1 MTLGSS
7 AVGCVVN
14 GSKNRTASG
23 GSRALVATLAAA
35 LLASTVPT
43 PAPAQSQTLNV
54 RDADIRVFIQD
65 IARNT
70 GQTFIIDPAVTG
82 TVSVASQRPLNRTEL
97 FEVFL
102 STLRANGLVV
112 ARTASGA
119 YRVSPAQTAAQGPT
133 TAGADGFATEVF
145 QFRHIDAASAAETI
159 RPLVGAGGQV
169 LANPRGNTVVVADYA
184 DNLRRIRALIQ
195 RIDVDRAAFEVVSL
209 RNSSAREIAR
219 VLNELLAP
227 PGGGPGLVSV
237 VPVESSNT
245 LILRGEPE
253 AVARIRPLIADLDGR
268 SAVSDN
274 VRVIFLD
281 HADAA
286 QLAPVLQQIVG
297 QAATAPAP
305 AASAG
310 ASGAG
315 SAEAAAAPVTG
326 VSGPGMER
334 VHIARFPGAN
344 ALVVNAP
351 PEIQR
356 MIADVVARLDTRRQQ
371 VLVEAIVVELSDEA
385 VRALGVQLLGG
396 GRNGNPLAMAN
407 FTNMP
412 SALPIAG
419 AIAAEGELDEES
431 SLLDQVRTSAVSTLL
446 GANGLLFGG
455 AARRGDGL
463 FGAIVNAVQADGNSR
478 LLSTPSLMTLD
489 NESAVILVG
498 QEVPVTTGEV
508 LADNNSNPFR
518 TTQRQDIGVR
528 LEVKPRINAE
538 GAITLT
544 LRQEVS
550 SINGLLTAGAGDL
563 VLNKREIET
572 TLIVDDGDI
581 AVAGGLLDR
590 HETVSVERVPG
601 LSDIPGLGALF
612 RSTRREGAQTNLMIF
627 IRPTIVRSP
636 QEAAALGAHRW
647 DYMRN
652 RQWQADPTREPTLDE
667 LVRDYFG
674 STRPTADAAPTG
686 VVSGASLDPA
696 GR

>member
-1 MTLGSS
+1 MTLRSS

-14 GSKNRTASG
+14 GSKNRTGAG

-35 LLASTVPT
+35 LLASTA
-43 PAPAQSQTLNV
+43 PAPVLAQSQTLNV

-119 YRVSPAQTAAQGPT
+119 FRVSPAQTAAQGPA
-133 TAGADGFATEVF
+133 TAGADGFTTEVF

-219 VLNELLAP
+219 VLNDLLAS
-227 PGGGPGLVSV
+227 PGGGPGMVTV

-253 AVARIRPLIADLDGR
+253 AVARIRPLVADLDGR

-297 QAATAPAP
+297 QSVAAPSTGAGASASGAGEAAATPV
-305 AASAG
+305 AG
-310 ASGAG
+310 ASG
-315 SAEAAAAPVTG
+315 
-326 VSGPGMER
+326 PGMDR

-371 VLVEAIVVELSDEA
+371 VLVEAIVVELSDDA
-385 VRALGVQLLGG
+385 VRALGVQLLGA

-431 SLLDQVRTSAVSTLL
+431 SLLDQVRANAVNTLL
-446 GANGLLFGG
+446 GANGLLLGG
-455 AARRGDGL
+455 AARGGDGL
-463 FGAIVNAVQADGNSR
+463 FGAIVNAVRADGNSR

-528 LEVKPRINAE
+528 LEVRPRINAE

-590 HETVSVERVPG
+590 TETVSVERVPG
-601 LSDIPGLGALF
+601 LGDIPGLGALF
-612 RSTRREGAQTNLMIF
+612 RSTRREGGQTNLMIF

-647 DYMRN
+647 DYMRA
-652 RQWQADPTREPTLDE
+652 RQQQADPNREPSLDE

-674 STRPTADAAPTG
+674 SARPTTEAAPTG
-686 VVSGASLDPA
+686 AVTGAPLDPA
-696 GR
+696 RP